1 MTFPVVIAVLTAGAT
16 RWLVRWPF
24 VPAAVLAGGITSWL
38 LAQASYP
45 AVALA
50 IAPAAG
56 VAAGLCWPR
65 TEGVRSSLALVAPVV
80 AVGAVLVI
88 MRFVVG
94 RDASMAF
101 AAIAATIAA
110 TVAAIA
116 SARASLSGWPSFR
129 RATVASVG
137 VLLLCGV
144 TAAYAGATTPGVT
157 WFGGLVHHGP
167 RDGRKVAITF
177 DDGPDPPYTLRIRDI
192 LDRYGVKATFF
203 EVGKA
208 VDARPDV
215 SKALLDDG
223 QLLGNHSYHHDAV
236 RWLNPRYTELQ
247 SAQDA
252 FARNLGVCP
261 AFFRPPHGSHTP
273 FMARVVEDHG
283 MTMVTWDDS
292 AGDWATDNGDLVAR
306 RILDKVKPGS
316 IILLHDGID
325 GNIGA
330 DRSVILRAL
339 PLIIEGLRERG
350 LEPVR
355 LDELLGRPGYLPSC

>member
-1 MTFPVVIAVLTAGAT
+1 MLQLAVATAIAAAVAIAVRRLMRA
-16 RWLVRWPF
+16 PF
-24 VPAAVLAGGITSWL
+24 APAAIVAGGVASWL

-45 AVALA
+45 AVAWA
-50 IAPAAG
+50 IAPIAG
-56 VAAGLCWPR
+56 VAAGLTWPKDDAAR
-65 TEGVRSSLALVAPVV
+65 PRLALVAPALAAAVAIVV
-80 AVGAVLVI
+80 LRVAA
-88 MRFVVG
+88 G
-94 RDASMAF
+94 RDAAMAF
-101 AAIAATIAA
+101 AAVAV
-110 TVAAIA
+110 TVAALASMRSATFAWPALPRAATA
-116 SARASLSGWPSFR
+116 SAGA
-129 RATVASVG
+129 
-137 VLLLCGV
+137 LLLCGV
-144 TAAYAGATTPGVT
+144 TAAYVGATTPGVT

-167 RDGRKVAITF
+167 REGNQVAITF
-177 DDGPDPPYTLRIRDI
+177 DDGPDPPYTLRVRDI

-236 RWLNPRYTELQ
+236 RWLDPRYTELQ
-247 SAQDA
+247 KTQDA
-252 FARNLGVCP
+252 FSRNLGVCP

-273 FMARVVEDHG
+273 FMARVVDDHG

-292 AGDWATDNGDLVAR
+292 AGDWATGDGQLVAK

-330 DRSVILRAL
+330 DRGVILQAL

-350 LEPVR
+350 LQPVR
-355 LDELLGRPGYLPSC
+355 LDELLGRPGYLESC